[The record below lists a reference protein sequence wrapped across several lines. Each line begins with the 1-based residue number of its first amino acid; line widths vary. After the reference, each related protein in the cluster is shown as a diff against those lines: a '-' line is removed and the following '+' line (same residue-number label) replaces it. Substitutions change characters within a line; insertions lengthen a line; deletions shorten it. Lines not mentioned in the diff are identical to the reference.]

1 LLHFLVAGVSHNS
14 APIERLQRLAINR
27 RSLSDLIQQGT
38 LLVGDIAILST
49 CNRTELYSYNPNKK
63 AGERQLL
70 EFLEIIDQRLES
82 GDAPLSPYVYSLSDD
97 DAIRHLFRVT
107 SGLDA
112 LVLGE
117 PEIAGQVAHALRAA
131 GEANSI
137 SPHLSR
143 LFHHAIRT
151 SRKVRSSTD
160 IGRARVSVS
169 SIGVDLLT
177 RSVGLLEK
185 HSVLVVGAGETGM
198 QAARALRR
206 NGVGEIIVT
215 SRRRERAIEAAA
227 ELGSKYVDFDDI
239 HSALLTVDAVV
250 SCTGA
255 ESSIISTD
263 MVRDAMAERD
273 GRDLFFLDVALP
285 ADVEA
290 GVREL
295 SGVTVFGLGDLTE
308 IAEVHRN
315 ERAHAADDA
324 EAIIEKELH
333 HFKELLV
340 GAASEPLIRALGEQ
354 ADGMREVEMARALKR
369 LPGLSDEDRAVIEAM
384 SRSIVKKLLADP
396 IAYLRTSD
404 DLESSS
410 AVARAFDLQGD
421 PDSQSSES
429 R

>member
-1 LLHFLVAGVSHNS
+1 MNFLVAGVSHNS

-27 RSLSDLIQQGT
+27 RSLPDLIQQGT
-38 LLVGDIAILST
+38 LIVGDIVILST
-49 CNRTELYSYNPNKK
+49 CNRTELYSCNPDKEV
-63 AGERQLL
+63 GERQLL
-70 EFLEIIDQRLES
+70 EFLEIIDQRLEPGS
-82 GDAPLSPYVYSLSDD
+82 APLSPYVYSLSGD

-117 PEIAGQVAHALRAA
+117 PEIAGQVAHALRVA
-131 GEANSI
+131 GEAKSI

-177 RSVGLLEK
+177 RAVGSLED
-185 HSVLVVGAGETGM
+185 HSVLVVGAGEAGM

-239 HSALLTVDAVV
+239 HTALLTVDAVV
-250 SCTGA
+250 TCTAA
-255 ESSIISTD
+255 ESSIISTK
-263 MVRDAMAERD
+263 MVREAMDERD
-273 GRDLFFLDVALP
+273 GRALFFLDVALP
-285 ADVEA
+285 PDVEA
-290 GVREL
+290 SVREL
-295 SGVTVFGLGDLTE
+295 DGVTVFGLGDLTE

-315 ERAHAADDA
+315 ERAHAADAA
-324 EAIIEKELH
+324 EAIIESELL
-333 HFKELLV
+333 HFNDLLV
-340 GAASEPLIRALGEQ
+340 GAASEPLIKALGER
-354 ADGMREVEMARALKR
+354 ADTMREAEMARALKR
-369 LPGLSDEDRAVIEAM
+369 LPGLSDADRAVIDSM
-384 SRSIVKKLLADP
+384 SRAIVKKLLADP

-410 AVARAFDLQGD
+410 AVARAFDLPED
-421 PDSQSSES
+421 PDNES
-429 R
+429 TDAP

>member
-1 LLHFLVAGVSHNS
+1 MHFLVAGVSHNS

-27 RSLSDLIQQGT
+27 RSLPDLIQQGT

-49 CNRTELYSYNPNKK
+49 CNRTELYSYNADKEL
-63 AGERQLL
+63 GERQLM

-82 GDAPLSPYVYSLSDD
+82 GTAPFAPYVYSLSGD

-117 PEIAGQVAHALRAA
+117 PEIAGQVAFALRMA
-131 GEANSI
+131 GESNSI

-151 SRKVRSSTD
+151 SRKVRSTTD

-177 RSVGLLEK
+177 RSLGSLED

-206 NGVGEIIVT
+206 NGVGDIVVT
-215 SRRRERAIEAAA
+215 SRRSERAIEAAA
-227 ELGSKYVDFDDI
+227 ELGSKYVEFDDI
-239 HSALLTVDAVV
+239 HEALLTVDAVV
-250 SCTGA
+250 TCTAA

-263 MVRDAMAERD
+263 MVTKAMAGRD
-273 GRDLFFLDVALP
+273 GRGLFFLDVALP

-290 GVREL
+290 GVREI
-295 SGVTVFGLGDLTE
+295 SDVTVFGLGDLTE
-308 IAEVHRN
+308 IAEVHRS

-324 EAIIEKELH
+324 ETIIASELT

-354 ADGMREVEMARALKR
+354 ADGMREAEMARALKR
-369 LPGLSDEDRAVIEAM
+369 LPDMSDADRAVIEAM

-410 AVARAFDLQGD
+410 AVARAFDLSE
-421 PDSQSSES
+421 DSNSDA
-429 R
+429 

>member
-1 LLHFLVAGVSHNS
+1 LHFLVAGVSHNS

-27 RSLSDLIQQGT
+27 RSLPDLIQQGT

-49 CNRTELYSYNPNKK
+49 CNRTELYSYNADKEL
-63 AGERQLL
+63 GERQLM

-82 GDAPLSPYVYSLSDD
+82 GTAPLAPYVYSLSGD

-117 PEIAGQVAHALRAA
+117 PEIAGQVAFALRMA
-131 GEANSI
+131 GESNSI

-151 SRKVRSSTD
+151 SRKVRSTTD

-177 RSVGLLEK
+177 RSLGSLED

-206 NGVGEIIVT
+206 NGVGDIVVT
-215 SRRRERAIEAAA
+215 SRRSERAIEAAA
-227 ELGSKYVDFDDI
+227 ELGSKYVEFDDI
-239 HSALLTVDAVV
+239 HEALLTVDAVV
-250 SCTGA
+250 TCTAA

-263 MVRDAMAERD
+263 MVTKAMAGRD
-273 GRDLFFLDVALP
+273 GRGLFFLDVALP

-290 GVREL
+290 GVREI
-295 SGVTVFGLGDLTE
+295 SDVTVFGLGDLTE
-308 IAEVHRN
+308 IAEVHRSG
-315 ERAHAADDA
+315 RAHAADDA
-324 EAIIEKELH
+324 ETIIASELT

-354 ADGMREVEMARALKR
+354 ADGMREAEMARALKR
-369 LPGLSDEDRAVIEAM
+369 LPDMSDADRAVIEAM

-410 AVARAFDLQGD
+410 AVARAFDLSE
-421 PDSQSSES
+421 DSNSDA
-429 R
+429 

>member
-1 LLHFLVAGVSHNS
+1 MHFLVAGVSHNS

-27 RSLSDLIQQGT
+27 RSLPDLIQQGT
-38 LLVGDIAILST
+38 LHAGDIAILST
-49 CNRTELYSYNPNKK
+49 CNRTEIYSYNPDKE

-70 EFLEIIDQRLES
+70 EFLEIIDQRLDP
-82 GDAPLSPYVYSLSDD
+82 GAAPLSPYVFSLSDD
-97 DAIRHLFRVT
+97 EAIRHLFRVT

-117 PEIAGQVAHALRAA
+117 PEIVGQVSYALRAA
-131 GEANSI
+131 GEAKSI

-177 RSVGLLEK
+177 RSLGSLED

-206 NGVGEIIVT
+206 NGVGDIIVT
-215 SRRRERAIEAAA
+215 SRRSDRAMEAAA
-227 ELGSKYVDFDDI
+227 ELGSNYVDFEDI
-239 HSALLTVDAVV
+239 QSTLKTVDAIVT
-250 SCTGA
+250 CTAA
-255 ESSIISTD
+255 ETSIISTEI
-263 MVRDAMAERD
+263 VRDAMSARD
-273 GRDLFFLDVALP
+273 GRGLFFLDLAMP

-290 GVREL
+290 GVREI

-315 ERAHAADDA
+315 ERRNAADDA
-324 EAIIEKELH
+324 ETIVEDELQ

-340 GAASEPLIRALGEQ
+340 GAASEPLIKALGEQ
-354 ADGMREVEMARALKR
+354 ADSMREAEMARALKR
-369 LPGLSDEDRAVIEAM
+369 LPNLTDADRAVIDAM
-384 SRSIVKKLLADP
+384 SRAIVKKLLADP
-396 IAYLRTSD
+396 IAYLRETD

-410 AVARAFDLQGD
+410 AVARAFDL
-421 PDSQSSES
+421 PEDSEAH
-429 R
+429 

>member
-27 RSLSDLIQQGT
+27 QSLSGLIQQGT

-49 CNRTELYSYNPNKK
+49 CNRTELYTYNADKEV
-63 AGERQLL
+63 GERQLL
-70 EFLEIIDQRLES
+70 EFLEIIDQRLEP
-82 GDAPLSPYVYSLSDD
+82 GAPPLSPYVYSLSDD

-117 PEIAGQVAHALRAA
+117 PEIAGQVALALRVA
-131 GEANSI
+131 GESNSI
-137 SPHLSR
+137 SHHVSR
-143 LFHHAIRT
+143 LFHHALRT

-177 RSVGLLEK
+177 RSVGSLED

-215 SRRRERAIEAAA
+215 SRRSERAIEAAA
-227 ELGSKYVDFDDI
+227 ELGSKYVEFDDI
-239 HSALLTVDAVV
+239 HSALRTVDAVV
-250 SCTGA
+250 TCTAA
-255 ESSIISTD
+255 ESSIISTE

-273 GRDLFFLDVALP
+273 GRGLFFLDVALP

-290 GVREL
+290 GVREI

-324 EAIIEKELH
+324 EAIIESELH

-354 ADGMREVEMARALKR
+354 TDGMREAEMARALKR
-369 LPGLSDEDRAVIEAM
+369 LPGLSDEDRAVIDAM
-384 SRSIVKKLLADP
+384 SRAIVKKLLADP

-410 AVARAFDLQGD
+410 AVARAFDLPED
-421 PDSQSSES
+421 LDNKNE
-429 R
+429 

>member
-1 LLHFLVAGVSHNS
+1 MHFLVAGVSHNS

>member
-1 LLHFLVAGVSHNS
+1 LHFLVAGVSHNS

-27 RSLSDLIQQGT
+27 RSLPDLIQQGT
-38 LLVGDIAILST
+38 LHAGDIAILST
-49 CNRTELYSYNPNKK
+49 CNRTEIYSYNPDKE

-70 EFLEIIDQRLES
+70 EFLEIIDQRLDP
-82 GDAPLSPYVYSLSDD
+82 GAAPLSPYVFSLSDD
-97 DAIRHLFRVT
+97 EAIRHLFRVT

-117 PEIAGQVAHALRAA
+117 PEIVGQVSYALRAA
-131 GEANSI
+131 GEAKSI

-177 RSVGLLEK
+177 RSLGSLED

-206 NGVGEIIVT
+206 NGVGDIIVT
-215 SRRRERAIEAAA
+215 SRRSDRAMEAAA
-227 ELGSKYVDFDDI
+227 ELGSNYVDFEDI
-239 HSALLTVDAVV
+239 QSTLKTVDAIVT
-250 SCTGA
+250 CTAA
-255 ESSIISTD
+255 ETSIISTEI
-263 MVRDAMAERD
+263 VRDAMSARD
-273 GRDLFFLDVALP
+273 GRGLFFLDLAMP

-290 GVREL
+290 GVREI

-315 ERAHAADDA
+315 ERRNAADDA
-324 EAIIEKELH
+324 ETIVEDELQ

-340 GAASEPLIRALGEQ
+340 GAASEPLIKALGEQ
-354 ADGMREVEMARALKR
+354 ADSMREAEMARALKR
-369 LPGLSDEDRAVIEAM
+369 LPNLTDADRAVIDAM
-384 SRSIVKKLLADP
+384 SRAIVKKLLADP
-396 IAYLRTSD
+396 IAYLRETD

-410 AVARAFDLQGD
+410 AVARAFDL
-421 PDSQSSES
+421 PEDSEAH
-429 R
+429 